1 MAELATAQPTDLA
14 AANPQ
19 GPLALLQNPVVRQL
33 GVMVAIAASVALGV
47 AVVLWSQAPSFSI
60 LAGNLGQKDS
70 MEIIDV
76 LTKSSIG
83 YKIDDTTGAVMVPSA
98 KLSEAKL
105 KLASVGLPKTS
116 DGLGFELLEKERSF
130 GTSRMIEAAR
140 YQKATEV
147 ELARTIATINSV
159 ESARV
164 HLATP
169 KRSVFVEPRKAVSAS
184 VAVRL
189 YPGRVLDPG
198 QVESIIHLVASSVP
212 ELEAANVTVVDQ
224 KGNLLSGRQDDRALM
239 MSARNFEYTQQLED
253 HFRRRVEDILAP
265 MIGQDRVRAQ
275 VTADLDFTQ
284 AEQTEERFNPDGQA
298 LRSEQTSEQQSNGAG
313 PGGVPGAL
321 SNQPPAAGTA
331 PEQAGGGAGG
341 AGAGGGVGSSSRNAT
356 RNFEVDKTISH
367 SRSALGQIRKLS
379 VAVVVDDRILPG
391 KEEGQVTRIP
401 RTPEE
406 LERITSLVREAMGF
420 NQQRGDSVRVI
431 NSAFLAPDAPE
442 PLPELPIWKESW
454 FLDLVKQG
462 IGALLVLVLIFG
474 VLKPTITK
482 LIRPEVVEVPVEK
495 DEDDEQESEDG
506 KPRQIVRDGEVLQ
519 LTGKES
525 YEEVLD
531 AARQLIGDDPKRVA
545 QLIKQW
551 VAEGG
556 NG

>member
-1 MAELATAQPTDLA
+1 MAELATTQPTGMA

-19 GPLALLQNPVVRQL
+19 GPLALLQNPVVRHF

-76 LTKSSIG
+76 LTKSNIN

-184 VAVRL
+184 VAVKL

-253 HFRRRVEDILAP
+253 HYRRRVEDILAP
-265 MIGQDRVRAQ
+265 MVGQDRVRAQ

-313 PGGVPGAL
+313 PGGIPGAL

-341 AGAGGGVGSSSRNAT
+341 AGAGGGVGSSSKNAT

-379 VAVVVDDRILPG
+379 VAVVVDDRIVPG

-406 LERITSLVREAMGF
+406 IERITSLVREAMGF

-431 NSAFLAPDAPE
+431 NSTFLVPDAPE
-442 PLPELPIWKESW
+442 PLPELPIWKETW
-454 FLDLVKQG
+454 FQDLVKQG
-462 IGALLVLVLIFG
+462 LGALLVLVLIFG

-482 LIRPEVVEVPVEK
+482 LIRPEVVEVPVSEG
-495 DEDDEQESEDG
+495 EEEGEEADDG
-506 KPRQIVRDGEVLQ
+506 RPKQIVRDGEVLQ

-551 VAEGG
+551 VAEGS

>member
-14 AANPQ
+14 AATAQ
-19 GPLALLQNPVVRQL
+19 GPLAFLQNPVVRQL

-60 LAGNLGQKDS
+60 LAGNMTQKDS
-70 MEIIDV
+70 LEIVDV
-76 LTKSSIG
+76 LTKSNIE
-83 YKIDDTTGAVMVPSA
+83 YRIDGTTGAVMVPSG
-98 KLSEAKL
+98 KLSDAKL

-130 GTSRMIEAAR
+130 GTSRMVEAAR

-169 KRSVFVEPRKAVSAS
+169 KRSVFVEPKKAVSAS
-184 VAVRL
+184 VAVKL

-239 MSARNFEYTQQLED
+239 MSTRNFEYTTQLEEN
-253 HFRRRVEDILAP
+253 FKRRVEDILIP
-265 MIGQDRVRAQ
+265 VVGQDRVRAQ

-298 LRSEQTSEQQSNGAG
+298 LRSEQTSEQQSNGGGA
-313 PGGVPGAL
+313 GGVPGAL

-331 PEQAGGGAGG
+331 PEQAGGAGG
-341 AGAGGGVGSSSRNAT
+341 AGGGGGAGSSSKNAT

-367 SRSALGQIRKLS
+367 SRTALGQIRKLS

-391 KEEGQVTRIP
+391 KEEGQISRIP

-406 LERITSLVREAMGF
+406 IERITALVREAMGF
-420 NQQRGDSVRVI
+420 NQQRGDSVKVI
-431 NSAFLAPDAPE
+431 NSAFLPPDAME

-462 IGALLVLVLIFG
+462 SGVLLVLVLIFG

-482 LIRPEVVEVPVEK
+482 LIRPEVVEVPA
-495 DEDDEQESEDG
+495 QAESEDEEEAEAG
-506 KPRQIVRDGEVLQ
+506 KPRQLGKDGEVLQ

-531 AARQLIGDDPKRVA
+531 AARVLINDDPKRVA
-545 QLIKQW
+545 QLMKQW